1 MNEKF
6 SEKGYVNRIALLGH
20 TIIGVIL
27 FLAYALE
34 LLKGSRTLGY
44 FTLFSL
50 LCLIPI
56 FVEHILYRMDH
67 ENRYIQHIMGI
78 CYGILYIFAI
88 FTTNSLLTCL
98 YAFPMYMLIVL
109 YMDVR
114 FCILISCGA
123 FFGNVACIIKD
134 VLTTGYAA
142 EEIPDVEIRIAA
154 VLMTSVYM
162 VVATIGVKK
171 VNQVKLRDIQ
181 KQTESANA
189 LADSVLSAS
198 GNMISNISDV
208 SERVV
213 QLGESMER
221 IHTYMSEVS
230 SGSTESA
237 ESIQQQMQKT
247 EVIQQHI
254 SRVKDTALQIE
265 GDMSETVNKVEDGK
279 HQMDALAK
287 QVESSMEAN
296 RQILDQMKELGEYT
310 SQMNTIIETITSI
323 ANSTGM
329 LALNASIEAARAGE
343 AGRGFAVVAG
353 QISGLANQTKSATVN
368 ITELIGHINQGL
380 AGVTSAVDVAAE
392 SNRANAES
400 TRVVTDNFEGIIHGT
415 ENVGQQTRE
424 LKEIVEELESANAD
438 IVESIQTISAIT
450 EEVSAHANETY
461 NVCEENSRLV
471 DSVTGM
477 VESLSTEAQKLRSSK

>member
-1 MNEKF
+1 MNDKF
-6 SEKGYVNRIALLGH
+6 SEKGYVNRIALMGH

-34 LLKGSRTLGY
+34 LLKGSRTVGY
-44 FTLFSL
+44 FTLFSFM
-50 LCLIPI
+50 CLTPVI
-56 FVEHILYRMDH
+56 VEQILYRRNH

-98 YAFPMYMLIVL
+98 YAFPMYMVIVL

-123 FFGNVACIIKD
+123 FLGNVACIIKD

-142 EEIPDVEIRIAA
+142 EEIPDVEIRLAA

-162 VVATIGVKK
+162 VVATNGVKK

-189 LADSVLSAS
+189 LTDSVLSAS
-198 GNMISNISDV
+198 GNMISNIGDM
-208 SERVV
+208 SEKVV
-213 QLGESMER
+213 LLGESMER

-254 SRVKDTALQIE
+254 VRVKDTALQIE
-265 GDMSETVNKVEDGK
+265 ENMGETVDKVEDGK
-279 HQMDALAK
+279 RQMDALSRE
-287 QVESSMEAN
+287 VESSMAAN

-368 ITELIGHINQGL
+368 ITELIEHINQGL
-380 AGVTSAVDVAAE
+380 EGVTSAVDVAAE
-392 SNRANAES
+392 SNKANAES
-400 TRVVTDNFEGIIHGT
+400 TRVVTDHFEGIIQGT
-415 ENVGQQTRE
+415 EDVGRQTRE
-424 LKEIVEELESANAD
+424 LKVIVEELESANAD

-461 NVCEENSRLV
+461 NVCEENTRLV
-471 DSVTGM
+471 DSVTGL
-477 VESLSTEAQKLRSSK
+477 VEGLSTEAQKLQSSR

>member
-6 SEKGYVNRIALLGH
+6 SEKGYVNRIALTGH

-50 LCLIPI
+50 LCLTPI
-56 FVEHILYRMDH
+56 LVEHILYRRDH

-98 YAFPMYMLIVL
+98 YAFPMYMVIIL

-221 IHTYMSEVS
+221 IHSYMSEVS

-254 SRVKDTALQIE
+254 ARVKDTALQIE
-265 GDMSETVNKVEDGK
+265 GDMSGTVNKVEDGK

-296 RQILDQMKELGEYT
+296 RQILAQMRELGEYT

-343 AGRGFAVVAG
+343 SGRGFSVVAG

-368 ITELIGHINQGL
+368 ITELIRNIKQSL
-380 AGVTSAVDVAAE
+380 EGVTSAVDVAAE

-400 TRVVTDNFEGIIHGT
+400 TRVVTDNFEGIIQGT

-477 VESLSTEAQKLRSSK
+477 VESLSTEAQKLRSSR

>member
-6 SEKGYVNRIALLGH
+6 SEKSYVNRIALMGH

-27 FLAYALE
+27 FVAYALE
-34 LLKGSRTLGY
+34 LLKGSRTVGY
-44 FTLFSL
+44 FTVFSL
-50 LCLIPI
+50 MCLTPVI
-56 FVEHILYRMDH
+56 VEQVLYRRDH
-67 ENRYIQHIMGI
+67 ENKYIKHIMGI

-98 YAFPMYMLIVL
+98 YAFPMYMVIVL

-114 FCILISCGA
+114 FCILIGCGA
-123 FFGNVACIIKD
+123 FLGNVACIIKD
-134 VLTTGYAA
+134 ALITGFAA
-142 EEIPDVEIRIAA
+142 EEIPDVEIRLAA

-189 LADSVLSAS
+189 LTDSVLSAS
-198 GNMISNISDV
+198 GNMISNISDMTEKV
-208 SERVV
+208 A
-213 QLGESMER
+213 QLGESMDR

-254 SRVKDTALQIE
+254 VRVKDTTLQIE
-265 GDMSETVNKVEDGK
+265 ENMSGTVNKVEDGK
-279 HQMDALAK
+279 RQMDALSR
-287 QVESSMEAN
+287 QVVSSMEAN
-296 RQILDQMKELGEYT
+296 RQILEQMKELGEYT

-368 ITELIGHINQGL
+368 ITELIGNINQGL
-380 AGVTSAVDVAAE
+380 EGVTSAVDVAAE
-392 SNRANAES
+392 SNKANAES
-400 TRVVTDNFEGIIHGT
+400 TRVVTANFEGIIQGT
-415 ENVGQQTRE
+415 EDVGQQTRE

-438 IVESIQTISAIT
+438 IVENIQTISAIT

-461 NVCEENSRLV
+461 NVCEDNTRLV

-477 VESLSTEAQKLRSSK
+477 VESLSKEAQKLQNSR

>member
-1 MNEKF
+1 MSEKF
-6 SEKGYVNRIALLGH
+6 SEKSYVNRIALMGH

-34 LLKGSRTLGY
+34 LLKGSRTVGY
-44 FTLFSL
+44 FTVFSL
-50 LCLIPI
+50 MCLTPI
-56 FVEHILYRMDH
+56 IVEQILYRRDH
-67 ENRYIQHIMGI
+67 ESRYIQHIMGI

-98 YAFPMYMLIVL
+98 YAFPMYMVIIL

-123 FFGNVACIIKD
+123 FLGNVACIIKD
-134 VLTTGYAA
+134 ALTIGYAA
-142 EEIPDVEIRIAA
+142 EEIPDVEIRLAA

-162 VVATIGVKK
+162 VVATVGVKR
-171 VNQVKLRDIQ
+171 VNQVKLGDIQ

-189 LADSVLSAS
+189 LTESVLSAS
-198 GNMISNISDV
+198 GNMISNISDM
-208 SERVV
+208 SEKVV
-213 QLGESMER
+213 QLGESMDR

-254 SRVKDTALQIE
+254 VRVKDTVLQIE
-265 GDMSETVNKVEDGK
+265 ENMSGTVNKVEDGK
-279 HQMDALAK
+279 RQMDALSR
-287 QVESSMEAN
+287 QVESSMAAN

-380 AGVTSAVDVAAE
+380 EGVTSAVDVAAE
-392 SNRANAES
+392 SNKANAES

-415 ENVGQQTRE
+415 EDVGQQTRE
-424 LKEIVEELESANAD
+424 LKEIVVELESANAD

-461 NVCEENSRLV
+461 NVCEDNTRLV

-477 VESLSTEAQKLRSSK
+477 VESLSTEAQKLQRNR